1 MADAEYAAARAL
13 FDSGQILATAQRVAR
28 WQADSAMTASRWHLA
43 GMVAMASGY
52 LPVAEQAL
60 RAALLAAPDNVEA
73 HYQMGRLLKDLGRVA
88 EAIDS
93 YDRALAYVPDYWPA
107 HSSRGTAC
115 RLLGRYH
122 EALASQRTLS
132 KLRPNDPAACLNL
145 ANALFNVGQPV
156 EAAEAYAR
164 TLALRPGDPS
174 ASLGL
179 AQTKAR
185 ALLEAEEWEA
195 LLAHVAQTPAALDV
209 PPYLSLAAALARY
222 RLGERDAA
230 TERFRE
236 ALTRAPSDPQQCWAL
251 GDLLA
256 RTGRCWD
263 EAIPWYE
270 RAIALSGAEA
280 TVEFHNSLVA
290 ARYFSG
296 DLPGAEDA
304 CERALAINP
313 EAPEVHFN
321 RGVILLWQDR
331 YAEGFAAYERR
342 FEAMRSPTHPDSPIG
357 RPPLGVQA
365 WQGEDLQGKTLVLW
379 PEQGIG
385 DALQFLRYLP
395 VLCTRTAPVNLKV
408 AVPLSLQTLV
418 QASFPGLNV
427 LNVETLAQAG
437 GPVADFDAPL
447 MSLPHLLG
455 TPEDTQRSAVPYL
468 TPSPAQLARWQA
480 RLGARQRLR
489 VGLVWAGNPQHLRD
503 FERSIPLRLLATLA
517 SSRIEF
523 HALQKG
529 HGEAQL
535 DELPDFA
542 LQRTGA
548 ACADFHDTAAALSQ
562 LDLLITVDTSVAH
575 LAGAM
580 GVPTWLLLHAYGE
593 WRWGVSRAEC
603 RWYPSVR
610 FFRQIV
616 PGEWGEVIERVRHA
630 LLAHAA
636 GNER

>member
-13 FDSGQILATAQRVAR
+13 FDQGQLPAVAQRVAR
-28 WQADSAMTASRWHLA
+28 WQAAGAMSATRWQLA
-43 GMVAMASGY
+43 GILAMASGD
-52 LPVAEQAL
+52 LLAAEQAL
-60 RAALLAAPDNVEA
+60 RAALNATPENAEI
-73 HYQMGRLLKDLGRVA
+73 HYQLGRVLKDLGRLT
-88 EAIDS
+88 E
-93 YDRALAYVPDYWPA
+93 ALACYDQTLALAPDYWPA

-122 EALASQRTLS
+122 EALSSQRTLS
-132 KLRPNDPAACLNL
+132 QLRPTDPAACLNL
-145 ANALFNVGQPV
+145 ANALFNVGQAV
-156 EAAEAYAR
+156 AAAEAYAR

-185 ALLEAEEWEA
+185 ALLEAKDWEA

-222 RLGERDAA
+222 WLGQRDAA

-236 ALTRAPSDPQQCWAL
+236 ALTRAPGDPHQCWAL

-270 RAIALSGAEA
+270 RAIALSGAAA

-313 EAPEVHFN
+313 EAAEVHFN

-331 YAEGFAAYERR
+331 YTEGFTAYERR

-365 WQGEDLQGKTLVLW
+365 WEGEDLQGKTLVLW
-379 PEQGIG
+379 PEQGLG

-395 VLCTRTAPVNLKV
+395 VLCTRTAPANLKV

-418 QASFPGLNV
+418 QASFPGLSVVNA
-427 LNVETLAQAG
+427 ETLAQAG

-468 TPSPAQLARWQA
+468 TPSPAQIARWQA
-480 RLGARQRLR
+480 RLGTRQRLR

-503 FERSIPLRLLATLA
+503 FERSIPLRALAALA
-517 SSRIEF
+517 NPLIEF
-523 HALQKG
+523 HALQQG
-529 HGEAQL
+529 HGEAQM

-593 WRWGVSRAEC
+593 WRWGLKRAEC
-603 RWYPSVR
+603 RWYPGVR
-610 FFRQIV
+610 FFRQTV
-616 PGEWGEVIERVRHA
+616 PGEWAEVIERVRHA
-630 LLAHAA
+630 LLAHLA
-636 GNER
+636 GDER